1 MTRHTATAL
10 NGAVFFM
17 YWVYI
22 IENASG
28 IYYKGYTENLEKR
41 INEHNSGESRYT
53 SGKGPW
59 KLVYSKS
66 FSSKREALIEERR
79 LKRLNAKSIK
89 R

>member
-1 MTRHTATAL
+1 
-10 NGAVFFM
+10 M

-53 SGKGPW
+53 SGKGP
-59 KLVYSKS
+59 
-66 FSSKREALIEERR
+66 
-79 LKRLNAKSIK
+79 
-89 R
+89 